1 MNNELKNYYQT
12 RPKEALPKLKEL
24 EEIIGNIL
32 KNYEVILD
40 YGVPTF
46 ICDGKKVVAVGSY
59 KEFVSL
65 YPLGRELI
73 TKYKAEMKD
82 YKTRASTVQFP
93 LDKPLPKDLITKIV
107 KDRIKTLG

>member
-1 MNNELKNYYQT
+1 MKDEIKNYYSS

-24 EEIIGNIL
+24 EGIIGSIL

-46 ICDGKKVVAVGSY
+46 VFEDKKIVAVGSY

-73 TKYKAEMKD
+73 NKYKNEMKQ
-82 YKTRASTVQFP
+82 YTTRASTVQFP
-93 LDKPLPKDLITKIV
+93 LDKPLPKELITKIV
-107 KDRIKTLG
+107 KDRLKMA